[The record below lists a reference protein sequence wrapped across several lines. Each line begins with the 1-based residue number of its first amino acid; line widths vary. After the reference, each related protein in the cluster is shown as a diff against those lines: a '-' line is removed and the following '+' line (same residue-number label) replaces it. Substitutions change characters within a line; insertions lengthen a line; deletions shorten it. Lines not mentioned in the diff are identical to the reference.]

1 VTDDVHLLSDIA
13 GSTARLSHVDL
24 RWLLAGLALQA
35 TSLALRGFAWRNIV
49 RGAYPDRRVPV
60 VGIGAAYVAGVA
72 ANSILPAKGGELVK
86 IGGARLQVERS
97 EATTLAASLGV
108 LSIFDLC
115 IGLLITTAVLLTGA
129 VPGLDPARMLSIPG
143 WVVPAVVL
151 LLLGA
156 AVASRAPRLRRR
168 LDGVRHAAVASLAI
182 VRRPRAYAVQVALPQ
197 LAAWAC
203 RLGVAASL
211 LAAFGL
217 RPSPGSAAVVVVA
230 GGLAGLVPGSPG
242 GLGAQQVLLVYALGA
257 TAAAGSIVT
266 FSIGMQV
273 ALMLLQVALG
283 IVAAMIAVRVAHP
296 LRAVRA
302 LRALTATT

>member
-1 VTDDVHLLSDIA
+1 
-13 GSTARLSHVDL
+13 
-24 RWLLAGLALQA
+24 
-35 TSLALRGFAWRNIV
+35 
-49 RGAYPDRRVPV
+49 
-60 VGIGAAYVAGVA
+60 
-72 ANSILPAKGGELVK
+72 
-86 IGGARLQVERS
+86 
-97 EATTLAASLGV
+97 
-108 LSIFDLC
+108 
-115 IGLLITTAVLLTGA
+115 
-129 VPGLDPARMLSIPG
+129 
-143 WVVPAVVL
+143 VL

-156 AVASRAPRLRRR
+156 AVASRAPRLRSR
-168 LDGVRHAAVASLAI
+168 LARVRHAAVASLAI
-182 VRRPRAYAVQVALPQ
+182 VRRPRRYAVQVALPQ

-217 RPSPGSAAVVVVA
+217 RPSLGSAAVVVVA

-273 ALMLLQVALG
+273 ALMLLQVTLG

-296 LRAVRA
+296 VRAVRA
-302 LRALTATT
+302 LRALMTTA